1 MISVLKC
8 NYKLAIL
15 VTLTLLLANDVFIK
29 TNYAAN
35 TDMKKI
41 FCIIPI
47 GHIDDEILQY
57 TQMELEERFNV
68 VIDIGRQLE
77 EPTYAYHKHKKQYNS
92 TKILKQIHNL
102 RLTGYDRI
110 LGIVD
115 VDMYIPER
123 TFVFGGA
130 DVKKKVSVIS
140 LTRLRQ
146 KFYDLP
152 EDSAL
157 FKDRIIIEAV
167 HELGHTYGLYHC
179 KNNKCVMFLSNTIS
193 DSDHKGAD
201 LCRNCKKIME
211 EKKDILNEKK

>member
-1 MISVLKC
+1 MISTQRC
-8 NYKLAIL
+8 NCKLAIL
-15 VTLTLLLANDVFIK
+15 ITLILLPAINVFTK

-47 GHIDDEILQY
+47 GHIDDKTLQH
-57 TQMELEERFNV
+57 TQKELEKRFNV
-68 VIDIGRQLE
+68 VVEIGRQLE

-92 TKILKQIHNL
+92 TTILKKIHKL
-102 RLTGYDRI
+102 KLTGYDRI

-115 VDMYIPER
+115 VDLYIPER

-157 FKDRIIIEAV
+157 FKYRIIIEAV

-179 KNNKCVMFLSNTIS
+179 KNNKCVMFLSNTIG
-193 DSDHKGAD
+193 DTDNKGAE
-201 LCRNCKKIME
+201 LCSNCTKIME
-211 EKKDILNEKK
+211 AKKDILKQE